1 MPGSV
6 TIGHAEALV
15 ALSHVDAERL
25 AMVLR
30 EMSSM
35 MEKPGPEQLSDAQV
49 MALSEGRPQHRG
61 ELTEWCRSLSE
72 YLKTHL

>member
-15 ALSHVDAERL
+15 ALSHADAERL
-25 AMVLR
+25 ATVLR
-30 EMSSM
+30 GMSSM
-35 MEKPGPEQLSDAQV
+35 LAESGADRLTDAQV
-49 MALSEGRPQHRG
+49 TALCPGRPQDRG
-61 ELTEWCRSLSE
+61 EFTQWCRDLSE